1 MALRAC
7 VGTIDRD
14 YVNIAPG
21 LRAVTGIQEPTESRK
36 ERKHKSPY
44 GRRLL
49 MSDIVT
55 FTEKDFYP
63 AVHTAFEYIL
73 TTGRLKTDCRTDT
86 DFDKKWHLEPVS
98 RHEKNLG
105 FFNTVGQILRTHTL
119 CPTVSMR
126 TTLDFSSLKNE

>member
-1 MALRAC
+1 
-7 VGTIDRD
+7 
-14 YVNIAPG
+14 
-21 LRAVTGIQEPTESRK
+21 
-36 ERKHKSPY
+36 
-44 GRRLL
+44 

-98 RHEKNLG
+98 MQEKKSAFLFY
-105 FFNTVGQILRTHTL
+105 FFNTVGQILKTHTL

-126 TTLDFSSLKNE
+126 TTLDFSSVKNE

>member
-1 MALRAC
+1 
-7 VGTIDRD
+7 
-14 YVNIAPG
+14 
-21 LRAVTGIQEPTESRK
+21 
-36 ERKHKSPY
+36 
-44 GRRLL
+44 

-98 RHEKNLG
+98 RQEKKSG
-105 FFNTVGQILRTHTL
+105 FFQYCRTNTKNPYFVSHCFHENNVGFFL
-119 CPTVSMR
+119 CEEWVASC
-126 TTLDFSSLKNE
+126 